1 MQILIQFL
9 KHVGVG
15 QVLGPGKSARE
26 QNLKICAEEQ
36 ERKSI
41 RERGR
46 HHHHNHDNHPHHHN
60 HHELDDHHDPEDWTY

>member
-15 QVLGPGKSARE
+15 QVLGPGRSSRE
-26 QNLKICAEEQ
+26 ENRRIWAEEQ
-36 ERKSI
+36 EKKTV

-46 HHHHNHDNHPHHHN
+46 HHHHENDNHPRHD
-60 HHELDDHHDPEDWTY
+60 HELDNHHDPEDWTY